1 MMTRRTEL
9 PVAIIGGGLAGL
21 AAGRRLQELGVDFEI
36 FESGDGPGGRVRSD
50 EIGGYICDRGF
61 QLVNLDYP
69 DLARFYRPTD
79 FHRASK
85 AIDVVIDSKVHRLG
99 DPREKFSRLFSGLNP
114 ATGSPLEKLRFLKF
128 VRALNSQ
135 SYSTHR
141 EHNDE
146 SFEEAMV
153 SLGIGSLYS
162 RVIRPFAQ
170 GVFLARCDEVSAEM
184 AYKLIQFFING
195 SPGLPI
201 GGVSSLARNLAK
213 DLPIN
218 FESHVDEIG
227 EGFLRIG
234 RRKRRAKRIILATDA
249 IAAKLLLSDAELDI
263 PPDPKI
269 FDSMTMSTSTT
280 WYHALDDGEF
290 DATLRIDGLSVGPV
304 TNSIAISKLA
314 PEYAPSGKTLI
325 SSTVI
330 GAASENTSESSV
342 RRHLASIWGMET
354 EGWEFI
360 AKYVIKKSL
369 PHHPPGKPINRY
381 ISFGERVLLVGDHVS
396 FPSQQGA
403 LESGVAAAEKILETI

>member
-1 MMTRRTEL
+1 MTTRRSEL

-21 AAGRRLQELGVDFEI
+21 AAGLRLQELDVDFEI
-36 FESGDGPGGRVRSD
+36 FESSDGPGGRVRSD
-50 EIGGYICDRGF
+50 EVGDYICDRGF

-69 DLARFYRPTD
+69 DLARFYRPAD
-79 FHRASK
+79 FHRSSK

-99 DPREKFSRLFSGLNP
+99 DPREKFSRFFSSLNP
-114 ATGSPLEKLRFLKF
+114 ATGSSLEKIRFLKF
-128 VRALNSQ
+128 IRGLKSQ
-135 SYSTHR
+135 SNLTHR
-141 EHNDE
+141 GHNDE

-153 SLGIGSLYS
+153 ALGIGSLYS

-170 GVFLARCDEVSAEM
+170 GVFLERCDQISAEM

-195 SPGLPI
+195 TPGLPI

-218 FESHVDEIG
+218 FNTHVDEIG
-227 EGFLRIG
+227 EGFLRFG
-234 RRKRRAKRIILATDA
+234 KRKRRARKIILATDA
-249 IAAKLLLSDAELDI
+249 LAAKLLLGDAHIDSSLDS
-263 PPDPKI
+263 KI

-280 WYHALDDGEF
+280 WYHALDDADL
-290 DATLRIDGLSVGPV
+290 DATLRIDGLGAGPV

-314 PEYAPSGKTLI
+314 PEYSPPGKTLI

-330 GAASENTSESSV
+330 GSASENTSESSV

-354 EGWEFI
+354 GGWELI

-369 PHHPPGKPINRY
+369 PHHPPGKPINSY
-381 ISFGERVLLVGDHVS
+381 LALGERILVVGDHVS

-403 LESGVAAAEKILETI
+403 LESGVAAAEKIVETI